1 MGLRR
6 CGLGSLI
13 GQPGAA
19 PPLGTEPVGN
29 SGAGYA
35 GPPAAASAAA
45 STTASTTA
53 RAIHGGPAGQVRQQ
67 GGQPGSWTRASAWA
81 RCSGPGHRPQ
91 QHHPGEV
98 IARGDRQARRNRRT
112 ANVAAPQGRHLAGG
126 GSPGG
131 GSSGGGADHLAVRSF
146 EDMSAYALTVQL
158 RALYV
163 SFLIHKEP
171 PGFKWNLADKPSKIF
186 SVSFRN
192 ALAR

>member
-19 PPLGTEPVGN
+19 PPLGTAPVGN
-29 SGAGYA
+29 SGAGSA
-35 GPPAAASAAA
+35 GPPAAASAK
-45 STTASTTA
+45 TNT
-53 RAIHGGPAGQVRQQ
+53 
-67 GGQPGSWTRASAWA
+67 GQPGSWTRASAWA
-81 RCSGPGHRPQ
+81 RCSGPGRGP
-91 QHHPGEV
+91 QHHHHGEV
-98 IARGDRQARRNRRT
+98 IARGDRQARRNRGT

-146 EDMSAYALTVQL
+146 EDMSACALTVQL

>member
-35 GPPAAASAAA
+35 GPPAAAS
-45 STTASTTA
+45 TAA

-67 GGQPGSWTRASAWA
+67 GGQPGSWTRALAWA
-81 RCSGPGHRPQ
+81 RCSGPGRGPQ

-98 IARGDRQARRNRRT
+98 IARGDRQARRNRGT
-112 ANVAAPQGRHLAGG
+112 ANVAALGTPPCWRRITRR
-126 GSPGG
+126 
-131 GSSGGGADHLAVRSF
+131 RSIWRRSRSLG
-146 EDMSAYALTVQL
+146 DPQL
-158 RALYV
+158 RGYV
-163 SFLIHKEP
+163 GLC
-171 PGFKWNLADKPSKIF
+171 ADGTVASPLHF
-186 SVSFRN
+186 FFDP
-192 ALAR
+192 

>member
-35 GPPAAASAAA
+35 GPPAAASAA
-45 STTASTTA
+45 ASTTA

-98 IARGDRQARRNRRT
+98 IARGDRQARRNRGT

-126 GSPGG
+126 G
-131 GSSGGGADHLAVRSF
+131 ADHLAFRSF

>member
-1 MGLRR
+1 M
-6 CGLGSLI
+6 
-13 GQPGAA
+13 
-19 PPLGTEPVGN
+19 
-29 SGAGYA
+29 
-35 GPPAAASAAA
+35 
-45 STTASTTA
+45 
-53 RAIHGGPAGQVRQQ
+53 
-67 GGQPGSWTRASAWA
+67 
-81 RCSGPGHRPQ
+81 
-91 QHHPGEV
+91 
-98 IARGDRQARRNRRT
+98 IARGDLQARRNRRT

-131 GSSGGGADHLAVRSF
+131 GPSGGGADHLAFRSF
-146 EDMSAYALTVQL
+146 EDMSAYAMTVQL

>member
-1 MGLRR
+1 
-6 CGLGSLI
+6 
-13 GQPGAA
+13 
-19 PPLGTEPVGN
+19 
-29 SGAGYA
+29 
-35 GPPAAASAAA
+35 
-45 STTASTTA
+45 
-53 RAIHGGPAGQVRQQ
+53 
-67 GGQPGSWTRASAWA
+67 
-81 RCSGPGHRPQ
+81 
-91 QHHPGEV
+91 V
-98 IARGDRQARRNRRT
+98 IARGDLQARRNRRT

-131 GSSGGGADHLAVRSF
+131 GPSGGGSPGGGADHLAFRSF
-146 EDMSAYALTVQL
+146 GDMSAYAMTVQL